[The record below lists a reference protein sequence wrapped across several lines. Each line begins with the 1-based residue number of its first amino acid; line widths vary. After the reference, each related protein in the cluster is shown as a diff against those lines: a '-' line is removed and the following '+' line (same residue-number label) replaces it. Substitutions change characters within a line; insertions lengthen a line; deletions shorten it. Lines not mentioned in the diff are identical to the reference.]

1 MMIKKFVA
9 PTLKEAIAK
18 TKKELGSDAVI
29 LKSTKVKSG
38 NLLDFS
44 GKEEIEVLAA
54 IDKGAKPITPYTTT
68 HSPAVSTVSQAAVP
82 ERSFYRPSAPGSNL
96 MTLQADMDEL
106 KQSVAQVSSFLK
118 YQSVPAFPQNLQ
130 IVMKQLLDNE
140 VEEYLARSLVEEI
153 HNELTQEQNRDLRIV
168 LSVLLKKIGSMI
180 TVNNEQRT
188 IAGRPKVIMLV
199 GPTGVG
205 KTTTIAKLATNQ
217 KLMNKKKVALVSSDT
232 FRIGAID
239 QLRTFANIAD
249 IPLTVVYTPEDM
261 KKAVKNYHDMDI
273 IYIDTTGRSQ
283 QDSQR
288 LSEMQKLVLNA
299 QPDETHLVLS
309 ITTRFGDLVDAAA
322 KFSKLKY
329 NRLLLTKIDETT
341 SLGMILNLLSKV
353 KKPVSYITTGQ
364 NVPEDIER
372 ASREKLARMI
382 VRRKSN

>member
-54 IDKGAKPITPYTTT
+54 IDKGAKPITPYQTAY
-68 HSPAVSTVSQAAVP
+68 SPAVSTVAQAAVP
-82 ERSFYRPSAPGSNL
+82 ERSFYRPSVPGNNL

-199 GPTGVG
+199 GPTG
-205 KTTTIAKLATNQ
+205 LC
-217 KLMNKKKVALVSSDT
+217 
-232 FRIGAID
+232 
-239 QLRTFANIAD
+239 
-249 IPLTVVYTPEDM
+249 
-261 KKAVKNYHDMDI
+261 
-273 IYIDTTGRSQ
+273 
-283 QDSQR
+283 
-288 LSEMQKLVLNA
+288 
-299 QPDETHLVLS
+299 
-309 ITTRFGDLVDAAA
+309 
-322 KFSKLKY
+322 
-329 NRLLLTKIDETT
+329 
-341 SLGMILNLLSKV
+341 
-353 KKPVSYITTGQ
+353 
-364 NVPEDIER
+364 
-372 ASREKLARMI
+372 
-382 VRRKSN
+382 